1 MHLKLLKFVYN
12 GLLSGMPLI
21 AYNPITKTPIHVPFT
36 IKEQST
42 YINYK
47 LTLLF
52 LKLNKNHSYVDY
64 YKQQY
69 KSKQNDANSD
79 ELFLRG

>member
-47 LTLLF
+47 
-52 LKLNKNHSYVDY
+52 
-64 YKQQY
+64 
-69 KSKQNDANSD
+69 
-79 ELFLRG
+79 